1 MLMSNQGKIHGHH
14 DFRFTNAYTF
24 GWSMGLPNHHWTWI
38 IIGLIIFIACSLPHG
53 IWKCLKLVS
62 VDIPLTIRV
71 NLWFK
76 ASFYIS
82 RKIAHAAIW
91 FHVPCSHFISC
102 NLLRHKMT
110 YIEFHI
116 LTFWTGN
123 LSCSQINATFGIF
136 ASIYNHQP
144 LKRVQICNSR
154 TPGASIIVHS
164 KWWNVDQV
172 IMAHVNNVVTT
183 FFEFSRV

>member
-1 MLMSNQGKIHGHH
+1 MCWCKLLINGKAVGKLNNKKNVWSLPNKNWDHATCIMLMSNQGKIHGHH

-24 GWSMGLPNHHWTWI
+24 GWSMGLANHHWTWI

-62 VDIPLTIRV
+62 VDIRLIIRV

-91 FHVPCSHFISC
+91 FHVPCSRLISC
-102 NLLRHKMT
+102 NLLRH
-110 YIEFHI
+110 
-116 LTFWTGN
+116 
-123 LSCSQINATFGIF
+123 
-136 ASIYNHQP
+136 
-144 LKRVQICNSR
+144 V
-154 TPGASIIVHS
+154 
-164 KWWNVDQV
+164 KW
-172 IMAHVNNVVTT
+172 HT
-183 FFEFSRV
+183 